1 MSRRNALG
9 KSLFGDD
16 KAPGAWQRT
25 IGSNLGPF
33 ANLYSRLSET
43 RTNKQPPL
51 SFVSPK
57 ITLSH
62 FRSVSIRLPTPQF
75 CSGALSQA
83 RVFGADLVQLFFF

>member
-1 MSRRNALG
+1 MSHRNPLG
-9 KSLFGDD
+9 KFLLGDD
-16 KAPGAWQRT
+16 KIPGAWQRT
-25 IGSNLGPF
+25 IGSNVGPF
-33 ANLYSRLSET
+33 AILYSKLSET
-43 RTNKQPPL
+43 RTNRHSPL

-57 ITLSH
+57 TTLSH

>member
-1 MSRRNALG
+1 MSHRNPLG
-9 KSLFGDD
+9 KSLLGDD
-16 KAPGAWQRT
+16 KTPGPGREQSAR
-25 IGSNLGPF
+25 ILGRLQ
-33 ANLYSRLSET
+33 LYISGLAKLVRQT
-43 RTNKQPPL
+43 TPL

-57 ITLSH
+57 ITLSY